1 MEVNENYYGLKEN
14 WFPVGGTSS
23 SAWQSQIPDDEKF
36 KLANFLNNTQ
46 SALQSDIRN
55 GAVLGNAIYKAYKTD
70 SAYYDPTFEA
80 TLMGKVFD
88 ESIEFAGMSGDYCPY
103 SRIMYFSNRREQDQ
117 GSTRDIVSE
126 GEELI
131 DVWNYFFTAYMT
143 SITNGYGNYVKRW
156 DGFYV
161 NAPSSPSGTYGY
173 EFTAMRWMPAD
184 PQDSPIQIGN
194 PSSSY
199 PYYYTNYATRNQLTF
214 ITQFPCRRTVL
225 VPTITCSDDALNPT
239 NVRTYDLYT
248 YLNEYKETRPIVWSI
263 QFTIYTKNGAS
274 DLPTVSDKRAKR
286 TTMIMASNTP
296 LKLQFTNGSPYV
308 QTMAAGGTL
317 VNESNPFM
325 VPQIL
330 PTGSNCT
337 PLGGPIN
344 VGLGANMNASD
355 LWEIT
360 AGNSYDNFSVWAVI
374 NCGVLEFNNW
384 TSRTMGSGTKVRC
397 YCNANDYTKSEF
409 REAVRH
415 AIACFGMF
423 FTDSM
428 AYAETAQLDDDTMH
442 LGVLV
447 NGVGYGEYT
456 SGDKNTEQPQFGWK
470 TMNESDYDPSKPPIP
485 PSPFIPDPNG
495 YTDGMDLAQL
505 DGFETATQR
514 YNLYK
519 AQAHQVFA
527 ALWSVW
533 DPFDESDPDLNAAQI
548 DLKTKKMFL
557 TNNPLDCVIGLK
569 YFPVPADMIGYGS
582 DTPVK
587 LGALTLHQAGSS
599 TVEIQCKMAQN
610 SYIHDCGSVYCAP
623 QYQAYSGISDSW
635 IDQYVGFELYL
646 PFCGSVKL
654 DTATYIGKWV
664 NVQYHIDYITGACTA
679 YIGIPSA
686 VNRSVSE
693 FMEIRSGNCAI
704 DVPIS
709 GIQQATLEANMFN
722 ATQQLK
728 GAALKG
734 VSSVVGNLISTA
746 GKAAAKDIAGAV
758 SAGFSAVGSI
768 AGSVNEIQ
776 SAKFE
781 LQHTQLPARMIGSA
795 SALSG
800 AEGYL
805 SPMLIVTEPRLVDV
819 PDNYGHTVGF
829 ACMQYGKLK
838 DISSGYTE
846 INSIDLDGIACTAE
860 EKSIIRSVLAGGIYL

>member
-1 MEVNENYYGLKEN
+1 MEVNTNIYGNEDMWITVNPTN
-14 WFPVGGTSS
+14 WGSNVPEE
-23 SAWQSQIPDDEKF
+23 EKI
-36 KLANFLNNTQ
+36 KIANFTNLTPEELGNNPDSRKA
-46 SALQSDIRN
+46 SAL
-55 GAVLGNAIYKAYKTD
+55 GCAAYKMSQD
-70 SAYYDPTFEA
+70 SSWTINGDDGAFNKSVSFVG
-80 TLMGKVFD
+80 M
-88 ESIEFAGMSGDYCPY
+88 AGNKCPY
-103 SRIMYFSNRREQDQ
+103 TSIKYFSNINNDQ
-117 GSTRDIVSE
+117 YTSNYPITQLESDTYDIV
-126 GEELI
+126 
-131 DVWNYFFTAYMT
+131 NFAFHN
-143 SITNGYGNYVKRW
+143 TNTTLRNDYGNNKRFMDIYKSSQGGGGNGNAVKDWYVRW
-156 DGFYV
+156 NPDPFLG
-161 NAPSSPSGTYGY
+161 NGPSSTYPNY
-173 EFTAMRWMPAD
+173 LNSAVSDYA
-184 PQDSPIQIGN
+184 
-194 PSSSY
+194 SSI
-199 PYYYTNYATRNQLTF
+199 RNQDINF
-214 ITQFPCRRTVL
+214 VTQMPCRRVVL
-225 VPTITCSDDALNPT
+225 VPFITCSDGNDSS
-239 NVRTYDLYT
+239 VGTYDLDT
-248 YLNEYKETRPIVWSI
+248 YLTTYKTTKSRIISVSFATYI
-263 QFTIYTKNGAS
+263 IYTDS
-274 DLPTVSDKRAKR
+274 DAPTSSNRRQLKYFAMSLLQSSNKFSNHYV
-286 TTMIMASNTP
+286 TIQGSNTREP
-296 LKLQFTNGSPYV
+296 AENLFYPYLLMSPY
-308 QTMAAGGTL
+308 
-317 VNESNPFM
+317 
-325 VPQIL
+325 I
-330 PTGSNCT
+330 
-337 PLGGPIN
+337 PLGGALNNGHSNNNKPS
-344 VGLGANMNASD
+344 GLATQTWSSSFDSSTWYSVMAVCD
-355 LWEIT
+355 LGDMGWT
-360 AGNSYDNFSVWAVI
+360 NWSGGNTGETGRNEY
-374 NCGVLEFNNW
+374 L
-384 TSRTMGSGTKVRC
+384 
-397 YCNANDYTKSEF
+397 YCNADNLTADEI
-409 REAVRH
+409 RESVR
-415 AIACFGMF
+415 AGLACFGMF
-423 FTDSM
+423 FTDS
-428 AYAETAQLDDDTMH
+428 TANAQTKQLDDAGMF
-442 LGVLV
+442 LGTLV
-447 NGVGYGEYT
+447 NGIGYGAYT
-456 SGDKNTEQPQFGWK
+456 EGTANREQPQFNWK
-470 TMNESDYDPSKPPIP
+470 AMNESDYDPSNPPTP

-495 YTDGMDLAQL
+495 YNDGMDLSQL

-533 DPFDESDPDLNAAQI
+533 DPFDESDPDLNTAQI

-569 YFPVPADMIGYGS
+569 YFPVPADMIGSGS

-734 VSSVVGNLISTA
+734 VSSVVGNLISTV
-746 GKAAAKDIAGAV
+746 GKAAAKDIGGAV
-758 SAGFSAVGSI
+758 SAGFSTVGSI

-805 SPMLIVTEPRLVDV
+805 SPMLIVTEPRLIEV

-829 ACMQYGKLK
+829 ACMKYGKLK

>member
-1 MEVNENYYGLKEN
+1 MEVNTNIYGNEDMWITVNPTIWGSNVPEEEKIKIANFTNLTPEELGNNPDPRKASALGCAAYKMSQDSSWTINWDDGAFNKSVSFVGMAGNKCPYTSIKYFSNINNDQYTSNYPITQLESDTYDIVNFAFHNADNYLYNDYGNGKRFMEIYKSSQGGGGNGKPVKDWYVRWNPDPFLGNGPSSTYPNYLDSSVSDYASSIRNQNINFITQMPCRRVVLVPFITCSNGNDSSVGTYDLDTYLTTYKTTKPRIISVSFNMYIAYKDSDAPTSSNKRQVKYFAMSLLQSSNKFSNHYVAIKDSNTRNPAENLFYPYLLMSPYIPLGGALNNGHTQTNKPSGLSTQT
-14 WFPVGGTSS
+14 WSSS
-23 SAWQSQIPDDEKF
+23 SAFDYSAWYNVMAVCDLGDMGWTNWSG
-36 KLANFLNNTQ
+36 NNT
-46 SALQSDIRN
+46 
-55 GAVLGNAIYKAYKTD
+55 
-70 SAYYDPTFEA
+70 
-80 TLMGKVFD
+80 
-88 ESIEFAGMSGDYCPY
+88 
-103 SRIMYFSNRREQDQ
+103 
-117 GSTRDIVSE
+117 
-126 GEELI
+126 GETGRGE
-131 DVWNYFFTAYMT
+131 
-143 SITNGYGNYVKRW
+143 
-156 DGFYV
+156 
-161 NAPSSPSGTYGY
+161 
-173 EFTAMRWMPAD
+173 
-184 PQDSPIQIGN
+184 
-194 PSSSY
+194 
-199 PYYYTNYATRNQLTF
+199 
-214 ITQFPCRRTVL
+214 
-225 VPTITCSDDALNPT
+225 
-239 NVRTYDLYT
+239 
-248 YLNEYKETRPIVWSI
+248 YL
-263 QFTIYTKNGAS
+263 
-274 DLPTVSDKRAKR
+274 
-286 TTMIMASNTP
+286 
-296 LKLQFTNGSPYV
+296 
-308 QTMAAGGTL
+308 
-317 VNESNPFM
+317 
-325 VPQIL
+325 
-330 PTGSNCT
+330 
-337 PLGGPIN
+337 
-344 VGLGANMNASD
+344 
-355 LWEIT
+355 
-360 AGNSYDNFSVWAVI
+360 
-374 NCGVLEFNNW
+374 
-384 TSRTMGSGTKVRC
+384 
-397 YCNANDYTKSEF
+397 YCNADNLTADEI
-409 REAVRH
+409 RESVR
-415 AIACFGMF
+415 AGLACFGMF
-423 FTDSM
+423 FTDSV
-428 AYAETAQLDDDTMH
+428 ANAETKQLDDAGMF
-442 LGVLV
+442 LGTLV
-447 NGVGYGEYT
+447 DGIGYGNYT
-456 SGDKNTEQPQFGWK
+456 EGTANREQPQFNWGA
-470 TMNESDYDPSKPPIP
+470 MNESDYDPSNPPTP
-485 PSPFIPDPNG
+485 PSPFIPDPNS
-495 YTDGMDLAQL
+495 YNDGMDLAQL

-533 DPFDESDPDLNAAQI
+533 DPFDESDPDLNTAQI

-569 YFPVPADMIGYGS
+569 YFPVPADMIGSGS

-599 TVEIQCKMAQN
+599 TMEIQCKMAQN

-635 IDQYVGFELYL
+635 IDQFVGFELYL

-758 SAGFSAVGSI
+758 SAGFSTVGSI

-805 SPMLIVTEPRLVDV
+805 SPMLIVTEPRLIEV

-829 ACMQYGKLK
+829 ACMRYGKLK

-846 INSIDLDGIACTAE
+846 INSVDLDGIACTAE

>member
-1 MEVNENYYGLKEN
+1 MNVNEQAYGSKDL
-14 WFPVGGTSS
+14 WYSIAYSS
-23 SAWQSQIPDDEKF
+23 SAQFPASVPKEERNM
-36 KLANFLNNTQ
+36 LANFTDSIPSETYVTWPLYLGRVIYEIEVNDNQTLKDLFYNAIFDRSICFVGQSGKSSYTSIRFFDNQGTNSNNPNVNELPTQTYDVVNLAFSYGGSSARDYGNGVRKWDVIGADIDRDPSGNPLKFDAIRWNPLGWSGIRGTNYYYMDYGFRNNTTFVTNMGVKRNVLLPYVK
-46 SALQSDIRN
+46 AGTTDTSDT
-55 GAVLGNAIYKAYKTD
+55 NAI
-70 SAYYDPTFEA
+70 
-80 TLMGKVFD
+80 
-88 ESIEFAGMSGDYCPY
+88 
-103 SRIMYFSNRREQDQ
+103 
-117 GSTRDIVSE
+117 
-126 GEELI
+126 
-131 DVWNYFFTAYMT
+131 
-143 SITNGYGNYVKRW
+143 
-156 DGFYV
+156 
-161 NAPSSPSGTYGY
+161 
-173 EFTAMRWMPAD
+173 
-184 PQDSPIQIGN
+184 
-194 PSSSY
+194 
-199 PYYYTNYATRNQLTF
+199 
-214 ITQFPCRRTVL
+214 
-225 VPTITCSDDALNPT
+225 
-239 NVRTYDLYT
+239 RTYDLAT
-248 YLNEYKETRPIVWSI
+248 YLSTYKDSKPYIYSIGFEVNVMYGESIEASSSNQRTFDSGYHLMLMDYISSLNDFYQISPNNNWQTAHYNNDLFVPRMLKSSHIPIGGYI
-263 QFTIYTKNGAS
+263 N
-274 DLPTVSDKRAKR
+274 
-286 TTMIMASNTP
+286 
-296 LKLQFTNGSPYV
+296 NGSYENETPS
-308 QTMAAGGTL
+308 TL
-317 VNESNPFM
+317 GYESTLN
-325 VPQIL
+325 
-330 PTGSNCT
+330 S
-337 PLGGPIN
+337 
-344 VGLGANMNASD
+344 VG
-355 LWEIT
+355 
-360 AGNSYDNFSVWAVI
+360 VHAVI
-374 NCGVLEFNNW
+374 DCNDIKWDTWVNI
-384 TSRTMGSGTKVRC
+384 GSSTAEGT
-397 YCNANDYTKSEF
+397 CNKILVADARNYTEEEF

-415 AIACFGMF
+415 SLACFGMF
-423 FTDSM
+423 FTDSKTV
-428 AYAETAQLDDDTMH
+428 AHQGKLDDPEMH
-442 LGVLV
+442 LGTIVD
-447 NGVGYGEYT
+447 GVGYGDYT
-456 SGDKNTEQPQFGWK
+456 SGPDNRDQPQWDWDS
-470 TMNESDYDPSKPPIP
+470 MSENDYDPDNPPT

-495 YTDGMDLAQL
+495 YNDGMSLSQL

-533 DPFDESDPDLNAAQI
+533 DPFDESDPDLNTAQI

-569 YFPVPADMIGYGS
+569 YFPVPADMIGTGS

-623 QYQAYSGISDSW
+623 QYQDYSGISDSW

-746 GKAAAKDIAGAV
+746 GKAAAKDIGGAV
-758 SAGFSAVGSI
+758 SAGFSTVGSI

-805 SPMLIVTEPRLVDV
+805 SPMLIVTEPRLIEV

-829 ACMQYGKLK
+829 ACMRYGKLK

-846 INSIDLDGIACTAE
+846 INSVDLDGIACTAE

>member
-1 MEVNENYYGLKEN
+1 MINEQVYGVKEN
-14 WFPVGGTSS
+14 WYVPREHSEFGTTQTAEVYYYNKIDADDKLKLKVANFNTLEGPVTTIRSQMNGQYSGYTYAIRNNWIPTEFTMDNSIVQFGIGSQSGLSNQEWWYVDRVYGASDPSQNDPPVLKNTDSYEITNMCLATTSS
-23 SAWQSQIPDDEKF
+23 YAPYEFYSYGQSSILAVYDNGWMYWQGIVGQTFNTPDSVFGDWYSTQYGFPTGYIYSKLVTQIPVKNL
-36 KLANFLNNTQ
+36 KLTPVIFAYN
-46 SALQSDIRN
+46 SALDN
-55 GAVLGNAIYKAYKTD
+55 YKK
-70 SAYYDPTFEA
+70 F
-80 TLMGKVFD
+80 
-88 ESIEFAGMSGDYCPY
+88 
-103 SRIMYFSNRREQDQ
+103 
-117 GSTRDIVSE
+117 
-126 GEELI
+126 
-131 DVWNYFFTAYMT
+131 T
-143 SITNGYGNYVKRW
+143 SIQNYLTEK
-156 DGFYV
+156 
-161 NAPSSPSGTYGY
+161 
-173 EFTAMRWMPAD
+173 
-184 PQDSPIQIGN
+184 
-194 PSSSY
+194 SSY
-199 PYYYTNYATRNQLTF
+199 PYIFCIKVQFKYRDGYFDDVRYEGTFNCYPWFFNSTSFLNGYGYRYNNADGVYGNNVYYPNRGDKTTGEGITVAGRPGYDHGPNGSMLGNEIYWVGHNDSSTTN
-214 ITQFPCRRTVL
+214 
-225 VPTITCSDDALNPT
+225 S
-239 NVRTYDLYT
+239 
-248 YLNEYKETRPIVWSI
+248 
-263 QFTIYTKNGAS
+263 FTIGQGGRVLQTPDFKFVLGTKNLFYCDVSAMSDNDITKGIRKQLAS
-274 DLPTVSDKRAKR
+274 FGLFFVDGISDIDLPLDDEKTFLGILEDGVAYGRYSNGEKNRDQAQWNWD
-286 TTMIMASNTP
+286 TM
-296 LKLQFTNGSPYV
+296 
-308 QTMAAGGTL
+308 
-317 VNESNPFM
+317 E
-325 VPQIL
+325 
-330 PTGSNCT
+330 
-337 PLGGPIN
+337 
-344 VGLGANMNASD
+344 
-355 LWEIT
+355 E
-360 AGNSYDNFSVWAVI
+360 NSYDPDN
-374 NCGVLEFNNW
+374 
-384 TSRTMGSGTKVRC
+384 
-397 YCNANDYTKSEF
+397 
-409 REAVRH
+409 
-415 AIACFGMF
+415 
-423 FTDSM
+423 
-428 AYAETAQLDDDTMH
+428 
-442 LGVLV
+442 
-447 NGVGYGEYT
+447 
-456 SGDKNTEQPQFGWK
+456 
-470 TMNESDYDPSKPPIP
+470 PPT

-495 YTDGMDLAQL
+495 YNDGMSLSQL

-557 TNNPLDCVIGLK
+557 TSNPLDCVIGLK
-569 YFPVPADMIGYGS
+569 YFPVPADMIGTGS

-599 TVEIQCKMAQN
+599 SVEIQCKMAQN

-679 YIGIPSA
+679 YIGVPSA

-728 GAALKG
+728 GAALRG

-746 GKAAAKDIAGAV
+746 GKAAAKDIGGAV
-758 SAGFSAVGSI
+758 SAGFSTVGSI

-800 AEGYL
+800 SEGYL
-805 SPMLIVTEPRLVDV
+805 SPMLIVTEPRLIEV

-829 ACMQYGKLK
+829 ACMRYGKLK

>member
-1 MEVNENYYGLKEN
+1 MINESVYGGRENWIVPGSRTELGYQYSGEVYYYNQIAADDTLKIKVANFDTSTRPVTSFCSQIDGQYPSETYTIRNNWTPTQTESIDKSIVMFGIGGQSGLADVEWWGIDWITGESEPSGADPVIINHDKYDIVNIGFGLNSAYIPPENYTAGNASNLTQGDMAVSNMQYINRQLWGDQRCY
-14 WFPVGGTSS
+14 FSIDTSS
-23 SAWQSQIPDDEKF
+23 YYGFHVASGYAFLNFVTQIPIKNLKIYPKITAYKSDTQYKQFNGIPEYLAEKNDYPLLGCIEAIF
-36 KLANFLNNTQ
+36 QYRSGLNNATDYNNAVGITPIFTDKTTVCKGYQ
-46 SALQSDIRN
+46 NGTDPDKVIRAEN
-55 GAVLGNAIYKAYKTD
+55 LWYCRNWRSHFVVAGRHG
-70 SAYYDPTFEA
+70 YD
-80 TLMGKVFD
+80 
-88 ESIEFAGMSGDYCPY
+88 
-103 SRIMYFSNRREQDQ
+103 R
-117 GSTRDIVSE
+117 
-126 GEELI
+126 
-131 DVWNYFFTAYMT
+131 
-143 SITNGYGNYVKRW
+143 
-156 DGFYV
+156 
-161 NAPSSPSGTYGY
+161 SGTYG
-173 EFTAMRWMPAD
+173 
-184 PQDSPIQIGN
+184 
-194 PSSSY
+194 
-199 PYYYTNYATRNQLTF
+199 
-214 ITQFPCRRTVL
+214 
-225 VPTITCSDDALNPT
+225 
-239 NVRTYDLYT
+239 
-248 YLNEYKETRPIVWSI
+248 
-263 QFTIYTKNGAS
+263 
-274 DLPTVSDKRAKR
+274 
-286 TTMIMASNTP
+286 
-296 LKLQFTNGSPYV
+296 
-308 QTMAAGGTL
+308 
-317 VNESNPFM
+317 
-325 VPQIL
+325 
-330 PTGSNCT
+330 
-337 PLGGPIN
+337 
-344 VGLGANMNASD
+344 NMNNIYWVSAD
-355 LWEIT
+355 
-360 AGNSYDNFSVWAVI
+360 
-374 NCGVLEFNNW
+374 
-384 TSRTMGSGTKVRC
+384 TSRTFNFAIFDAVYQTP
-397 YCNANDYTKSEF
+397 DF
-409 REAVRH
+409 RFTLHENK
-415 AIACFGMF
+415 CFVCDVSTM
-423 FTDSM
+423 S
-428 AYAETAQLDDDTMH
+428 DDDITEGIRKQ
-442 LGVLV
+442 LASFGLFFVDSV
-447 NGVGYGEYT
+447 NDINLALDNDKTFIGILRDGVGYGDY
-456 SGDKNTEQPQFGWK
+456 SNGAKNREQAQWNWA
-470 TMNESDYDPSKPPIP
+470 TMEENNYDPDNPPT

-495 YTDGMDLAQL
+495 YNDGMDLAQL

-533 DPFDESDPDLNAAQI
+533 DPFDESDPDLNTAQI

-569 YFPVPADMIGYGS
+569 YFPVPADMIGTGS

-623 QYQAYSGISDSW
+623 QYQDYSGISDSW
-635 IDQYVGFELYL
+635 IDQYVAFELYL

-728 GAALKG
+728 GAALRG

-746 GKAAAKDIAGAV
+746 GKAAAKDIGGAV
-758 SAGFSAVGSI
+758 SAGFSTVGSI

-805 SPMLIVTEPRLVDV
+805 SPMLIVTEPRLIEV

-829 ACMQYGKLK
+829 ACMRYGKLK

-846 INSIDLDGIACTAE
+846 INSVDLDGIACTAE

>member
-1 MEVNENYYGLKEN
+1 MINENVYGNRDNWIVPGSRTEQGATLTADVYYYDDVADNDNLKVKVAN
-14 WFPVGGTSS
+14 YNTLATPITRMRSQISGSS
-23 SAWQSQIPDDEKF
+23 SATGNFVINNNWDVTTSDGIDKTICQFGIGSQSG
-36 KLANFLNNTQ
+36 LANQEYWYTYYNDTNVTTL
-46 SALQSDIRN
+46 LI
-55 GAVLGNAIYKAYKTD
+55 TD
-70 SAYYDPTFEA
+70 SKDIINVAFGLKNNYRPHVYTNRIYLSPLVPYD
-80 TLMGKVFD
+80 
-88 ESIEFAGMSGDYCPY
+88 
-103 SRIMYFSNRREQDQ
+103 
-117 GSTRDIVSE
+117 
-126 GEELI
+126 
-131 DVWNYFFTAYMT
+131 
-143 SITNGYGNYVKRW
+143 NGYAYEQGVIQQTW
-156 DGFYV
+156 GSHGTFSVDT
-161 NAPSSPSGTYGY
+161 SSTYGY
-173 EFTAMRWMPAD
+173 LPFSGYAD
-184 PQDSPIQIGN
+184 AGLITQIPIKNLKISPVIIAYDNNFEPKTFESISAYLAERQTYNKLCCIKIKFRYAQSTINDFNGEILIAPFFVDDFIGLNGLWGGNNDPYEWSDSKMHWFYRNSDLDGFIVAGRP
-194 PSSSY
+194 
-199 PYYYTNYATRNQLTF
+199 PYYHDNNYNRIPWYDIYYSTSWSHESAIGGIVYQTPDFQFTLDNNNCFTCDVSAMTDNDITKGIRKQLASFGLFFVDSITDINEPLDSDKTFLGILIDGVAYGDYTIGADNRNQL
-214 ITQFPCRRTVL
+214 Q
-225 VPTITCSDDALNPT
+225 
-239 NVRTYDLYT
+239 
-248 YLNEYKETRPIVWSI
+248 W
-263 QFTIYTKNGAS
+263 G
-274 DLPTVSDKRAKR
+274 
-286 TTMIMASNTP
+286 
-296 LKLQFTNGSPYV
+296 
-308 QTMAAGGTL
+308 
-317 VNESNPFM
+317 
-325 VPQIL
+325 
-330 PTGSNCT
+330 
-337 PLGGPIN
+337 
-344 VGLGANMNASD
+344 
-355 LWEIT
+355 W
-360 AGNSYDNFSVWAVI
+360 
-374 NCGVLEFNNW
+374 
-384 TSRTMGSGTKVRC
+384 
-397 YCNANDYTKSEF
+397 
-409 REAVRH
+409 
-415 AIACFGMF
+415 
-423 FTDSM
+423 
-428 AYAETAQLDDDTMH
+428 DTM
-442 LGVLV
+442 
-447 NGVGYGEYT
+447 
-456 SGDKNTEQPQFGWK
+456 EQ
-470 TMNESDYDPSKPPIP
+470 NNYDPDNPPT

-495 YTDGMDLAQL
+495 YNDGMNLAQL

-533 DPFDESDPDLNAAQI
+533 DPFDESDPDLNTAQI

-569 YFPVPADMIGYGS
+569 YFPVPADMIGTGS

-599 TVEIQCKMAQN
+599 SVEIQCKMAQN

-623 QYQAYSGISDSW
+623 QYQDYSGISDSW

-746 GKAAAKDIAGAV
+746 GKAAAKDIGGAV
-758 SAGFSAVGSI
+758 SAGFSTVGSI

-805 SPMLIVTEPRLVDV
+805 SPMLIVTEPRLIEV
-819 PDNYGHTVGF
+819 PDNYGHSVGF
-829 ACMQYGKLK
+829 ACMRYGKLK

-846 INSIDLDGIACTAE
+846 INSVDLDGIACTAE

>member
-1 MEVNENYYGLKEN
+1 MEVNTNIYGSEDMWITINATQWGSNVTEEEKIKVANFTDLTPEELGNNPDTRKASALGCAAYKMSQDSSWTINGDDGAFNKSVSFVGMSGNKCPYTSIKYFSNINNDQYTSNYPITQLDSDTYNVVNFAFHNVNNTLRNDYGNNKR
-14 WFPVGGTSS
+14 FMDIYKSAQGGGGNGNAVKDPYVRWNPDPFLGNGPSS
-23 SAWQSQIPDDEKF
+23 TYP
-36 KLANFLNNTQ
+36 NFLN
-46 SALQSDIRN
+46 SAVSDYAGSIRN
-55 GAVLGNAIYKAYKTD
+55 
-70 SAYYDPTFEA
+70 
-80 TLMGKVFD
+80 
-88 ESIEFAGMSGDYCPY
+88 
-103 SRIMYFSNRREQDQ
+103 QD
-117 GSTRDIVSE
+117 I
-126 GEELI
+126 
-131 DVWNYFFTAYMT
+131 N
-143 SITNGYGNYVKRW
+143 
-156 DGFYV
+156 
-161 NAPSSPSGTYGY
+161 
-173 EFTAMRWMPAD
+173 
-184 PQDSPIQIGN
+184 
-194 PSSSY
+194 
-199 PYYYTNYATRNQLTF
+199 F
-214 ITQFPCRRTVL
+214 ITQMPCRRVVL
-225 VPTITCSDDALNPT
+225 VPFITCSDGNDSS
-239 NVRTYDLYT
+239 VGTYDLDT
-248 YLNEYKETRPIVWSI
+248 YLTTYKTTKPRIISVSFSAYVAYKDSDAPTSSNQRQVKYFAMSLLQSSNKFSEHYVTVQGSSTRNPAENL
-263 QFTIYTKNGAS
+263 FYPY
-274 DLPTVSDKRAKR
+274 LL
-286 TTMIMASNTP
+286 M
-296 LKLQFTNGSPYV
+296 SPY
-308 QTMAAGGTL
+308 
-317 VNESNPFM
+317 
-325 VPQIL
+325 I
-330 PTGSNCT
+330 
-337 PLGGPIN
+337 PLGGALNNGHSTNNKPS
-344 VGLGANMNASD
+344 GLVTQTWASSSFDNSTWYSVMAVCD
-355 LWEIT
+355 LGDMGWT
-360 AGNSYDNFSVWAVI
+360 NWSGNNTGETGRNEY
-374 NCGVLEFNNW
+374 L
-384 TSRTMGSGTKVRC
+384 
-397 YCNANDYTKSEF
+397 YCNADNLTADEI
-409 REAVRH
+409 RESVR
-415 AIACFGMF
+415 AGLACFGMF
-423 FTDSM
+423 FTDSQ
-428 AYAETAQLDDDTMH
+428 ANAQTKQLDDAGMF
-442 LGVLV
+442 LGTLV
-447 NGVGYGEYT
+447 DGIGYGDYT
-456 SGDKNTEQPQFGWK
+456 EGTANREQPQFNWK
-470 TMNESDYDPSKPPIP
+470 AMNESDYDPLNPPTP

-495 YTDGMDLAQL
+495 YNDGMDLSQL

-533 DPFDESDPDLNAAQI
+533 DPFDESDPDLNTAQI

-569 YFPVPADMIGYGS
+569 YFPVPADMIGSGS

-746 GKAAAKDIAGAV
+746 GKAAAKDIGGAV
-758 SAGFSAVGSI
+758 SAGFSTVGSI

-805 SPMLIVTEPRLVDV
+805 SPMLIVTEPRLIEV

-829 ACMQYGKLK
+829 ACMKYGKLK

>member
-1 MEVNENYYGLKEN
+1 MINEQVYGSRDNWIVPGNRTELGHQYSGEVYYYNDIASDDTLKIKVANFDTLSRPVTSFCSQIDGQYPNESYAIRNNWTPSQTESIDKSIVMFGIGGQSGLADVEWWGIEWVTGQPEPSGADPVILNHDKYDIINIGFGLNSAYIPPENYTAGSASNLTPGDMAVSNVQYINNQL
-14 WFPVGGTSS
+14 WCDQRCYFSTDSS
-23 SAWQSQIPDDEKF
+23 SYYGYHVASAYAFLNFVTQIPIKNL
-36 KLANFLNNTQ
+36 K
-46 SALQSDIRN
+46 
-55 GAVLGNAIYKAYKTD
+55 IYPIISAYKTNGEHKQFNGISKYLAEKND
-70 SAYYDPTFEA
+70 YP
-80 TLMGKVFD
+80 LLGC
-88 ESIEFAGMSGDYCPY
+88 IEVIFNYRSGLNNSTDYGT
-103 SRIMYFSNRREQDQ
+103 S
-117 GSTRDIVSE
+117 V
-126 GEELI
+126 
-131 DVWNYFFTAYMT
+131 
-143 SITNGYGNYVKRW
+143 SITPIFTDKTTVCKGYQNGTDPNKVIRDENLWYCRNWRRHFVVAGR
-156 DGFYV
+156 
-161 NAPSSPSGTYGY
+161 YGY
-173 EFTAMRWMPAD
+173 
-184 PQDSPIQIGN
+184 DSTMSNKIYWVN
-194 PSSSY
+194 TYDSR
-199 PYYYTNYATRNQLTF
+199 PYNYAIFDAVYQTPDFKFTLDANKNF
-214 ITQFPCRRTVL
+214 
-225 VPTITCSDDALNPT
+225 TCDVSAMSDDDITKGIRKQLASFGLFFVDSVNDINLALDN
-239 NVRTYDLYT
+239 
-248 YLNEYKETRPIVWSI
+248 
-263 QFTIYTKNGAS
+263 
-274 DLPTVSDKRAKR
+274 DK
-286 TTMIMASNTP
+286 TFLGI
-296 LKLQFTNGSPYV
+296 LK
-308 QTMAAGGTL
+308 
-317 VNESNPFM
+317 
-325 VPQIL
+325 
-330 PTGSNCT
+330 
-337 PLGGPIN
+337 
-344 VGLGANMNASD
+344 D
-355 LWEIT
+355 
-360 AGNSYDNFSVWAVI
+360 
-374 NCGVLEFNNW
+374 
-384 TSRTMGSGTKVRC
+384 
-397 YCNANDYTKSEF
+397 
-409 REAVRH
+409 
-415 AIACFGMF
+415 
-423 FTDSM
+423 
-428 AYAETAQLDDDTMH
+428 
-442 LGVLV
+442 
-447 NGVGYGEYT
+447 GVGYGDY
-456 SGDKNTEQPQFGWK
+456 SHGSKNREQAQWNWDS
-470 TMNESDYDPSKPPIP
+470 MEENDYDPDNPPT
-485 PSPFIPDPNG
+485 PSPFIPDPNS
-495 YTDGMDLAQL
+495 YNDGMDLSQL

-533 DPFDESDPDLNAAQI
+533 DPFDESDPDLNTAQI

-569 YFPVPADMIGYGS
+569 YFPVPADMIGTGS

-599 TVEIQCKMAQN
+599 SVEIQCKMAQN

-623 QYQAYSGISDSW
+623 QYQDYSGISDSW

-728 GAALKG
+728 GAALRG

-746 GKAAAKDIAGAV
+746 GKAAAKDIGGAV
-758 SAGFSAVGSI
+758 SAGFSTVGAI

-805 SPMLIVTEPRLVDV
+805 SPMLIVTEPRLIEV

-829 ACMQYGKLK
+829 ACMRYGKLK

-846 INSIDLDGIACTAE
+846 INSVDLDGIACTAE

>member
-1 MEVNENYYGLKEN
+1 MINESVYGSRDNWIVPGNRTELGHTYSGEVYYYNDIASDDTLKIKVANFDTSNRPVTSFRSQIDGQYPNESYAIRNNWTPTQTESIDKSIVMFGIGPQSGLADVEWWGIDWVTGESEPSGADPVILNHDKYDIVNIGFGLNSAYIPPQNYTGGNASNLTTGDMAVSNVQWTNRQLWGDQRCFFSTDSSSYYGYHVASGYAFLN
-14 WFPVGGTSS
+14 FVT
-23 SAWQSQIPDDEKF
+23 QIPIKNL
-36 KLANFLNNTQ
+36 K
-46 SALQSDIRN
+46 
-55 GAVLGNAIYKAYKTD
+55 IYPKITAYKSDTQYKQFNGIQEYLAEKNDYPLIGCIEAIFKYRSGLSNATD
-70 SAYYDPTFEA
+70 YNNSVAITPIFTDKTTVCKGYQNGIDPNKVIRTENLWYCRNWRGYFVVAGRHGYD
-80 TLMGKVFD
+80 
-88 ESIEFAGMSGDYCPY
+88 
-103 SRIMYFSNRREQDQ
+103 R
-117 GSTRDIVSE
+117 
-126 GEELI
+126 
-131 DVWNYFFTAYMT
+131 
-143 SITNGYGNYVKRW
+143 
-156 DGFYV
+156 
-161 NAPSSPSGTYGY
+161 SGTYGNMNDIY
-173 EFTAMRWMPAD
+173 WVSADQSRTYNTAIFDAVYQTPDFKFTLNDNKCFTCDVSTMSDDDITEGIRKQLASFGLFFV
-184 PQDSPIQIGN
+184 DSINDINLALDNDKTFLGILTDGVA
-194 PSSSY
+194 Y
-199 PYYYTNYATRNQLTF
+199 GDYTNGADNRNQ
-214 ITQFPCRRTVL
+214 
-225 VPTITCSDDALNPT
+225 
-239 NVRTYDLYT
+239 
-248 YLNEYKETRPIVWSI
+248 
-263 QFTIYTKNGAS
+263 
-274 DLPTVSDKRAKR
+274 
-286 TTMIMASNTP
+286 
-296 LKLQFTNGSPYV
+296 
-308 QTMAAGGTL
+308 
-317 VNESNPFM
+317 
-325 VPQIL
+325 PQ
-330 PTGSNCT
+330 
-337 PLGGPIN
+337 
-344 VGLGANMNASD
+344 
-355 LWEIT
+355 W
-360 AGNSYDNFSVWAVI
+360 
-374 NCGVLEFNNW
+374 NW
-384 TSRTMGSGTKVRC
+384 
-397 YCNANDYTKSEF
+397 
-409 REAVRH
+409 
-415 AIACFGMF
+415 
-423 FTDSM
+423 
-428 AYAETAQLDDDTMH
+428 DTMEE
-442 LGVLV
+442 
-447 NGVGYGEYT
+447 N
-456 SGDKNTEQPQFGWK
+456 
-470 TMNESDYDPSKPPIP
+470 DYDPDTPPT

-495 YTDGMDLAQL
+495 YNDGMDLAQL

-533 DPFDESDPDLNAAQI
+533 DPFDESDPDLNTAQI

-569 YFPVPADMIGYGS
+569 YFPVPADMIGTGS

-599 TVEIQCKMAQN
+599 SVEIQCKMAQN

-746 GKAAAKDIAGAV
+746 GKAAAKDIGGAV
-758 SAGFSAVGSI
+758 SAGFSTVGAI

-805 SPMLIVTEPRLVDV
+805 SPMLIVTEPRLIEV

-829 ACMQYGKLK
+829 ACMRYGKLK

>member
-1 MEVNENYYGLKEN
+1 MEVNTNIYGNEDMWITVNPGN
-14 WFPVGGTSS
+14 WGSNVSEE
-23 SAWQSQIPDDEKF
+23 EKI
-36 KLANFLNNTQ
+36 KIANFTDLTPQELGNNPDTRKA
-46 SALQSDIRN
+46 SAL
-55 GAVLGNAIYKAYKTD
+55 GCAAYKMSQD
-70 SAYYDPTFEA
+70 SSWTINGDDGAFN
-80 TLMGKVFD
+80 KSVSFV
-88 ESIEFAGMSGDYCPY
+88 GMSGNKCPY
-103 SRIMYFSNRREQDQ
+103 TSIKYFSNINNDQ
-117 GSTRDIVSE
+117 YTSNYPITQLESDTYDVVNFAFHNVDIV
-126 GEELI
+126 LRN
-131 DVWNYFFTAYMT
+131 D
-143 SITNGYGNYVKRW
+143 YGNNKRFMDIYKSAQGGNGNGNAVKDWYVRW
-156 DGFYV
+156 NPDPFLG
-161 NAPSSPSGTYGY
+161 NGPSSAYPNYLNSAVSDY
-173 EFTAMRWMPAD
+173 A
-184 PQDSPIQIGN
+184 
-194 PSSSY
+194 SSI
-199 PYYYTNYATRNQLTF
+199 RNQDINF
-214 ITQFPCRRTVL
+214 VTQMPCRRVVL
-225 VPTITCSDDALNPT
+225 VPFITCTDGNDSS
-239 NVRTYDLYT
+239 VGTYDLDT
-248 YLNEYKETRPIVWSI
+248 YLTTYKTTKPRIISVSFATYIAYDDSDAPTSSNPRQLKYFAMSLLQSSNKFSNHYVTI
-263 QFTIYTKNGAS
+263 QG
-274 DLPTVSDKRAKR
+274 
-286 TTMIMASNTP
+286 SNTRGP
-296 LKLQFTNGSPYV
+296 AENLFYPYLLMSPY
-308 QTMAAGGTL
+308 
-317 VNESNPFM
+317 
-325 VPQIL
+325 I
-330 PTGSNCT
+330 
-337 PLGGPIN
+337 PLGGALNNGHSLNNKPS
-344 VGLGANMNASD
+344 GLSTQTWSSSFD
-355 LWEIT
+355 
-360 AGNSYDNFSVWAVI
+360 SSVWYSVMAV
-374 NCGVLEFNNW
+374 CDLGDMGWTNW
-384 TSRTMGSGTKVRC
+384 SGDNTGETGRGEYL
-397 YCNANDYTKSEF
+397 YCNANNLTADEI
-409 REAVRH
+409 RESVREGL
-415 AIACFGMF
+415 ACFGMF
-423 FTDSM
+423 FTDSVVD
-428 AYAETAQLDDDTMH
+428 AQTKQLDDKGMF
-442 LGVLV
+442 LGTLV
-447 NGVGYGEYT
+447 EGIGYGDYT
-456 SGDKNTEQPQFGWK
+456 EGTANREQPQFDWK
-470 TMNESDYDPSKPPIP
+470 AMNENDYDPEHPIP

-495 YTDGMDLAQL
+495 YNDGMDLAQL

-533 DPFDESDPDLNAAQI
+533 DPFDESDPDLNTAQI

-569 YFPVPADMIGYGS
+569 YFPVPADMIGTGS
-582 DTPVK
+582 VTPVK

-599 TVEIQCKMAQN
+599 SVEIQCKMAQN

-746 GKAAAKDIAGAV
+746 GKVAAKDIGGAV
-758 SAGFSAVGSI
+758 SAGFSTVGSI

-805 SPMLIVTEPRLVDV
+805 SPMLIVTEPRLIEV

-829 ACMQYGKLK
+829 ACMKYGKLK

>member
-1 MEVNENYYGLKEN
+1 MINESVYGSRDNWIVPGSRTELGHTYSGEVYYYNDIATDDTLKIKVAN
-14 WFPVGGTSS
+14 FDTLSRPVTSFC
-23 SAWQSQIPDDEKF
+23 SQIDGQYPNDSY
-36 KLANFLNNTQ
+36 A
-46 SALQSDIRN
+46 IRN
-55 GAVLGNAIYKAYKTD
+55 NWTP
-70 SAYYDPTFEA
+70 SQT
-80 TLMGKVFD
+80 
-88 ESIEFAGMSGDYCPY
+88 ESIDRSIVQFGIGSQSGLADIEWWGIEWVTGQSEPSGADPIIINHDKYDIVNIGFGLAGDYVPP
-103 SRIMYFSNRREQDQ
+103 Q
-117 GSTRDIVSE
+117 
-126 GEELI
+126 
-131 DVWNYFFTAYMT
+131 NYTA
-143 SITNGYGNYVKRW
+143 G
-156 DGFYV
+156 
-161 NAPSSPSGTYGY
+161 NAPSTTLYDMGVSNVQWTNRQIWG
-173 EFTAMRWMPAD
+173 
-184 PQDSPIQIGN
+184 DSRSYFSLD
-194 PSSSY
+194 SSSY
-199 PYYYTNYATRNQLTF
+199 YGYHVASGYAWLNF
-214 ITQFPCRRTVL
+214 ITQIPIKNLKIYPRITAYKSDTQWKQYNSIQDYLAEKNDYPLLGCVEAIFQYRSGLSNTTDYNTKVSITPIFTDKTTVL
-225 VPTITCSDDALNPT
+225 KGYQNGDGAYAIIRGDNLWYYRSWRGHFVVAGRYGYDRSGSYGMMNDIYWIGINSS
-239 NVRTYDLYT
+239 RTYNVAIFDAVYQT
-248 YLNEYKETRPIVWSI
+248 PDFKFVLNENKC
-263 QFTIYTKNGAS
+263 FTCDTSSMTDDQITEGIRKQLAS
-274 DLPTVSDKRAKR
+274 FGLFFVDSVNDINLALDNDK
-286 TTMIMASNTP
+286 TFLGI
-296 LKLQFTNGSPYV
+296 LK
-308 QTMAAGGTL
+308 
-317 VNESNPFM
+317 
-325 VPQIL
+325 
-330 PTGSNCT
+330 
-337 PLGGPIN
+337 
-344 VGLGANMNASD
+344 D
-355 LWEIT
+355 
-360 AGNSYDNFSVWAVI
+360 
-374 NCGVLEFNNW
+374 
-384 TSRTMGSGTKVRC
+384 
-397 YCNANDYTKSEF
+397 
-409 REAVRH
+409 
-415 AIACFGMF
+415 
-423 FTDSM
+423 
-428 AYAETAQLDDDTMH
+428 
-442 LGVLV
+442 
-447 NGVGYGEYT
+447 GVGYGDY
-456 SGDKNTEQPQFGWK
+456 SHGSKNRDQAQWNWDSMEE
-470 TMNESDYDPSKPPIP
+470 NDYDPDNPPT
-485 PSPFIPDPNG
+485 PSPFIPDPNS
-495 YTDGMDLAQL
+495 YNDGMDLSQL

-533 DPFDESDPDLNAAQI
+533 DPFDESDPDLNTAQI

-569 YFPVPADMIGYGS
+569 YFPVPADMIGTGS

-599 TVEIQCKMAQN
+599 SVEIQCKMAQN

-746 GKAAAKDIAGAV
+746 GKAAAKDIGGAV
-758 SAGFSAVGSI
+758 SAGFSTVGSI

-805 SPMLIVTEPRLVDV
+805 SPMLIVTEPRLIEV

-829 ACMQYGKLK
+829 ACMRYGKLK

-846 INSIDLDGIACTAE
+846 INSVDLDGIACTAE

>member
-1 MEVNENYYGLKEN
+1 MINESVYGSRDNWIVPTTRTEQGTYISGISYDSTIDEINRIKIANYNTVDNPRTLMRTQMSGDSHAGGYIVNNEWLPTQTTTMDNTIVQFGIGPQSGLSNIEWWGEVWRKGS
-14 WFPVGGTSS
+14 G
-23 SAWQSQIPDDEKF
+23 
-36 KLANFLNNTQ
+36 NNTQ
-46 SALQSDIRN
+46 PNMGSHDNVKLINSDQYDVTNIAFAFGNTFRPSLYATSGSMAGN
-55 GAVLGNAIYKAYKTD
+55 GAMNPANWQYLNMQLWGDSRCFYNSGIDVVPQ
-70 SAYYDPTFEA
+70 SAYAQVSLVTQIPIKNIKIYPVIRAYNSQGQSKEYNSIQDYIADKANYPFIYCIFAKFT
-80 TLMGKVFD
+80 TKVNSSTWTEIDISPWFFNLTNI
-88 ESIEFAGMSGDYCPY
+88 SKGFGNGDVV
-103 SRIMYFSNRREQDQ
+103 RNENIMYLR
-117 GSTRDIVSE
+117 TRDLS
-126 GEELI
+126 GG
-131 DVWNYFFTAYMT
+131 FFVIGGCPNFNSQSYYQ
-143 SITNGYGNYVKRW
+143 TNG
-156 DGFYV
+156 FYWHYNTASV
-161 NAPSSPSGTYGY
+161 NFDVAELMPIYQPEDLKFEYD
-173 EFTAMRWMPAD
+173 TAKNA
-184 PQDSPIQIGN
+184 
-194 PSSSY
+194 
-199 PYYYTNYATRNQLTF
+199 F
-214 ITQFPCRRTVL
+214 ICNVANM
-225 VPTITCSDDALNPT
+225 SDDDIIGGIRKQLASFGLFFVDSINDINLALDN
-239 NVRTYDLYT
+239 
-248 YLNEYKETRPIVWSI
+248 
-263 QFTIYTKNGAS
+263 
-274 DLPTVSDKRAKR
+274 DK
-286 TTMIMASNTP
+286 TFLGI
-296 LKLQFTNGSPYV
+296 LK
-308 QTMAAGGTL
+308 
-317 VNESNPFM
+317 
-325 VPQIL
+325 
-330 PTGSNCT
+330 
-337 PLGGPIN
+337 
-344 VGLGANMNASD
+344 D
-355 LWEIT
+355 
-360 AGNSYDNFSVWAVI
+360 
-374 NCGVLEFNNW
+374 
-384 TSRTMGSGTKVRC
+384 
-397 YCNANDYTKSEF
+397 
-409 REAVRH
+409 
-415 AIACFGMF
+415 
-423 FTDSM
+423 
-428 AYAETAQLDDDTMH
+428 
-442 LGVLV
+442 
-447 NGVGYGEYT
+447 GVGYGDY
-456 SGDKNTEQPQFGWK
+456 SHGSKNRDQDQWNWDSMEE
-470 TMNESDYDPSKPPIP
+470 NSYDPDNPPT

-495 YTDGMDLAQL
+495 YNDGMSLSQL

-533 DPFDESDPDLNAAQI
+533 DPFDESDPDLNTAQI

-569 YFPVPADMIGYGS
+569 YFPVPADMIGSGS

-599 TVEIQCKMAQN
+599 SVEIQCKMAQN

-746 GKAAAKDIAGAV
+746 GKAAAKDIGGAV
-758 SAGFSAVGSI
+758 SAGFSTVGAI
-768 AGSVNEIQ
+768 AGSGNEIQ

-805 SPMLIVTEPRLVDV
+805 SPMLIVTEPRLIEV

-829 ACMQYGKLK
+829 ACMRYGKLK

>member
-1 MEVNENYYGLKEN
+1 MINEQVYGAKEN
-14 WFPVGGTSS
+14 WYVPSAYSEFGYSQSAEVYYYDQIAADDKLKIKVANYNTLDTPVTTMRSQIDGQYTSHNYNIKNAWKPTEFTMDNSIVQFGIGSQSGLSYQEWWFVDREHGADNPSQTAPPVLKNTDTYDITNICFATTSNYTPHEFYTFGQGAITVPYDNGFLYWQPIIGQIFNSNNAEFFANYSSTWGYGTSYIYSKLVTQIPIKNLKLTPVIYAYNSALDNYKKFTSIQSYFAEKNLYPYIFCIKAQFMYRSGYNSDTNSYGYVFNCYPWFFNPSAFLNNYGYFFNSQTQIYGNNIYYPNRGDKETGEGITVAGRPGYAHGPNGGMMGNEIYWSGHYDS
-23 SAWQSQIPDDEKF
+23 SAWEFTIGQGGRVLQTPDFKFVLGTKNLFYCDVSAMSDTDITKGIRKQLASFGLFFVDGISDINLPLDDEKT
-36 KLANFLNNTQ
+36 FLGILEDGVAYGRY
-46 SALQSDIRN
+46 SN
-55 GAVLGNAIYKAYKTD
+55 GEKN
-70 SAYYDPTFEA
+70 
-80 TLMGKVFD
+80 
-88 ESIEFAGMSGDYCPY
+88 
-103 SRIMYFSNRREQDQ
+103 REQDQ
-117 GSTRDIVSE
+117 
-126 GEELI
+126 
-131 DVWNYFFTAYMT
+131 WN
-143 SITNGYGNYVKRW
+143 W
-156 DGFYV
+156 
-161 NAPSSPSGTYGY
+161 
-173 EFTAMRWMPAD
+173 
-184 PQDSPIQIGN
+184 
-194 PSSSY
+194 
-199 PYYYTNYATRNQLTF
+199 
-214 ITQFPCRRTVL
+214 
-225 VPTITCSDDALNPT
+225 
-239 NVRTYDLYT
+239 
-248 YLNEYKETRPIVWSI
+248 
-263 QFTIYTKNGAS
+263 
-274 DLPTVSDKRAKR
+274 
-286 TTMIMASNTP
+286 
-296 LKLQFTNGSPYV
+296 
-308 QTMAAGGTL
+308 
-317 VNESNPFM
+317 
-325 VPQIL
+325 
-330 PTGSNCT
+330 
-337 PLGGPIN
+337 
-344 VGLGANMNASD
+344 
-355 LWEIT
+355 
-360 AGNSYDNFSVWAVI
+360 
-374 NCGVLEFNNW
+374 
-384 TSRTMGSGTKVRC
+384 
-397 YCNANDYTKSEF
+397 
-409 REAVRH
+409 
-415 AIACFGMF
+415 
-423 FTDSM
+423 
-428 AYAETAQLDDDTMH
+428 DTMQE
-442 LGVLV
+442 
-447 NGVGYGEYT
+447 N
-456 SGDKNTEQPQFGWK
+456 N
-470 TMNESDYDPSKPPIP
+470 YDPDNPPT

-495 YTDGMDLAQL
+495 YTDGMSLSQL

-533 DPFDESDPDLNAAQI
+533 DPFDESDPDLNTAQI

-569 YFPVPADMIGYGS
+569 YFPVPADMIGTGS

-728 GAALKG
+728 GAALRG

-746 GKAAAKDIAGAV
+746 GKAAAKDIGGAV
-758 SAGFSAVGSI
+758 SAGFSTVGSI

-805 SPMLIVTEPRLVDV
+805 SPMLIVTEPRLIEV

-829 ACMQYGKLK
+829 ACMRYGKLK

>member
-1 MEVNENYYGLKEN
+1 MNVNEQAYGSKDL
-14 WFPVGGTSS
+14 WYSISYSS
-23 SAWQSQIPDDEKF
+23 SSQYPASVPKEERNM
-36 KLANFLNNTQ
+36 LANFTDAIPSETWVTWPLYLGRVIYEVEVNGNQTLRDLFYNTIFDRSICFVGQGGKSSYTSIRFFDNQGTNSNNPNVSELPTQ
-46 SALQSDIRN
+46 TYDVVNLAFSYGGNAMRDYGNYIRRWNVIGADIDRDPCPSALKFDAIRWNPLGWAGIRGTNVYYMNYGYRNETTFVTNMGVKRNVLVPYVKAGTTDTSDT
-55 GAVLGNAIYKAYKTD
+55 NAIQTYDLATYLSTYKD
-70 SAYYDPTFEA
+70 SKPYIYSIGFE
-80 TLMGKVFD
+80 TMVMYG
-88 ESIEFAGMSGDYCPY
+88 ESIEA
-103 SRIMYFSNRREQDQ
+103 
-117 GSTRDIVSE
+117 
-126 GEELI
+126 
-131 DVWNYFFTAYMT
+131 
-143 SITNGYGNYVKRW
+143 
-156 DGFYV
+156 
-161 NAPSSPSGTYGY
+161 
-173 EFTAMRWMPAD
+173 
-184 PQDSPIQIGN
+184 
-194 PSSSY
+194 SSS
-199 PYYYTNYATRNQLTF
+199 
-214 ITQFPCRRTVL
+214 
-225 VPTITCSDDALNPT
+225 NP
-239 NVRTYDLYT
+239 R
-248 YLNEYKETRPIVWSI
+248 
-263 QFTIYTKNGAS
+263 
-274 DLPTVSDKRAKR
+274 VSDNSYHLMLMENINSLNDFYYIGPNVEWQTAHYNNDLFVPR
-286 TTMIMASNTP
+286 M
-296 LKLQFTNGSPYV
+296 LKSPH
-308 QTMAAGGTL
+308 M
-317 VNESNPFM
+317 
-325 VPQIL
+325 
-330 PTGSNCT
+330 
-337 PLGGPIN
+337 PLGGYIN
-344 VGLGANMNASD
+344 NGSYNTEAPSTLGYESTLNSVG
-355 LWEIT
+355 
-360 AGNSYDNFSVWAVI
+360 VHAVI
-374 NCGVLEFNNW
+374 DCNDIKWDTWINI
-384 TSRTMGSGTKVRC
+384 GSSTEEGT
-397 YCNANDYTKSEF
+397 CNKILVADARNYTEEEF

-415 AIACFGMF
+415 SLACFGMF
-423 FTDSM
+423 FADS
-428 AYAETAQLDDDTMH
+428 ETVAHQGKLDDPEMH
-442 LGVLV
+442 LGTIVD
-447 NGVGYGEYT
+447 GVGYGDYT
-456 SGDKNTEQPQFGWK
+456 SGRDNRDQPQWNWDS
-470 TMNESDYDPSKPPIP
+470 MSENDYDPET

-495 YTDGMDLAQL
+495 YNDGMSLSQL

-533 DPFDESDPDLNAAQI
+533 DPFDESDPDLNTAQI

-569 YFPVPADMIGYGS
+569 YFPVPADMIGTGS

-599 TVEIQCKMAQN
+599 SVEIQCKMAQN

-623 QYQAYSGISDSW
+623 QYQDYSGISDSW

-679 YIGIPSA
+679 YIGIPSV

-728 GAALKG
+728 GAALRG

-746 GKAAAKDIAGAV
+746 GKAAAKDIGGAV
-758 SAGFSAVGSI
+758 SAGFSTVGSI

-781 LQHTQLPARMIGSA
+781 LQHTQLPTRMIGSA

-805 SPMLIVTEPRLVDV
+805 SPMLIVTEPRLIEV

-829 ACMQYGKLK
+829 ACMRYGKLK

>member
-1 MEVNENYYGLKEN
+1 MNVNEQAYGSKDL
-14 WFPVGGTSS
+14 WYSIPYGSTQFP
-23 SAWQSQIPDDEKF
+23 QSTTIEERNT
-36 KLANFLNNTQ
+36 LANFTDTIPSSIDWRLRLGRVIYEVEVNGNQTLKNLFYNTIFDRSICFVGQSGKSSYKSIRFFDNQGTDSNNPNANELPTQ
-46 SALQSDIRN
+46 TYDVVNLAFSNGLGSMRDYGNLTRSWKVIGADIDRDPASSDFKFDAIRWDPLGWVGIRGTN
-55 GAVLGNAIYKAYKTD
+55 DYYTSYGNRNSTTFVTNLGVKRNVLVPYIKAGPTDTSDTNAIQTYDLTTYLSSYKD
-70 SAYYDPTFEA
+70 SKPYIYSIGFE
-80 TLMGKVFD
+80 TTVMYG
-88 ESIEFAGMSGDYCPY
+88 ENIEAS
-103 SRIMYFSNRREQDQ
+103 SSNRR
-117 GSTRDIVSE
+117 T
-126 GEELI
+126 
-131 DVWNYFFTAYMT
+131 
-143 SITNGYGNYVKRW
+143 
-156 DGFYV
+156 
-161 NAPSSPSGTYGY
+161 
-173 EFTAMRWMPAD
+173 
-184 PQDSPIQIGN
+184 QDSSYNLMLMEHINSLNDFYYIGPN
-194 PSSSY
+194 NEWQTAHY
-199 PYYYTNYATRNQLTF
+199 NN
-214 ITQFPCRRTVL
+214 
-225 VPTITCSDDALNPT
+225 
-239 NVRTYDLYT
+239 DL
-248 YLNEYKETRPIVWSI
+248 
-263 QFTIYTKNGAS
+263 F
-274 DLPTVSDKRAKR
+274 
-286 TTMIMASNTP
+286 
-296 LKLQFTNGSPYV
+296 
-308 QTMAAGGTL
+308 
-317 VNESNPFM
+317 
-325 VPQIL
+325 VPQTL
-330 PTGSNCT
+330 KSPHM
-337 PLGGPIN
+337 PLGGYIN
-344 VGLGANMNASD
+344 NGSYNAEAPSTLGYESP
-355 LWEIT
+355 L
-360 AGNSYDNFSVWAVI
+360 NSVSVHAVI
-374 NCGVLEFNNW
+374 DCNDIKWDTWINIGGS
-384 TSRTMGSGTKVRC
+384 TSEGT
-397 YCNANDYTKSEF
+397 CNKILVADARNYTEEEF

-415 AIACFGMF
+415 SLACFGMF
-423 FTDSM
+423 FVDSV
-428 AYAETAQLDDDTMH
+428 TVAQQGKLDGPDMH
-442 LGVLV
+442 LGTIVD
-447 NGVGYGEYT
+447 GVGYGDYT
-456 SGDKNTEQPQFGWK
+456 SGPDNRDQKQWNWDSMSE
-470 TMNESDYDPSKPPIP
+470 NDYDPDNPPT

-495 YTDGMDLAQL
+495 YNDGMSLSQL

-533 DPFDESDPDLNAAQI
+533 DPFDESDPDLNTAQI

-569 YFPVPADMIGYGS
+569 YFPVPADMIGSGS

-599 TVEIQCKMAQN
+599 SVEIQCKMAQN

-623 QYQAYSGISDSW
+623 QYQDYSGISDSW

-728 GAALKG
+728 GAALRG

-746 GKAAAKDIAGAV
+746 GKAAAKDIGGAV
-758 SAGFSAVGSI
+758 SAGFSTVGSI

-776 SAKFE
+776 TAKFE

-805 SPMLIVTEPRLVDV
+805 SPMLIVTEPRLIEV

-829 ACMQYGKLK
+829 ACMRYGKLK

-846 INSIDLDGIACTAE
+846 INSVDLDGIACTAE

>member
-1 MEVNENYYGLKEN
+1 MNVNEQAYGSKEL
-14 WFPVGGTSS
+14 WYSIPYGSTQFP
-23 SAWQSQIPDDEKF
+23 QSTTIEERNT
-36 KLANFLNNTQ
+36 LANFTDTIPSSINWNL
-46 SALQSDIRN
+46 R
-55 GAVLGNAIYKAYKTD
+55 LGKVIYKI
-70 SAYYDPTFEA
+70 ERENNQ
-80 TLMGKVFD
+80 TLRNLFYNKVFD
-88 ESIEFAGMSGDYCPY
+88 RSICFVGQAGKSSY
-103 SRIMYFSNRREQDQ
+103 
-117 GSTRDIVSE
+117 
-126 GEELI
+126 
-131 DVWNYFFTAYMT
+131 T
-143 SITNGYGNYVKRW
+143 SIRFFDNQGTNSNNPDLHELPTQTYDVVNLAFSYGLGPMRDYGNYIRRWNVIGADIDRDPAGSLLKFDAIRWNPLGWIGVLNSTDGYYYIDSGGNRNQIVFVTNLGVKR
-156 DGFYV
+156 
-161 NAPSSPSGTYGY
+161 N
-173 EFTAMRWMPAD
+173 
-184 PQDSPIQIGN
+184 
-194 PSSSY
+194 
-199 PYYYTNYATRNQLTF
+199 
-214 ITQFPCRRTVL
+214 VL
-225 VPTITCSDDALNPT
+225 VPYIKAGTTDTSDT
-239 NVRTYDLYT
+239 NAIRTYDLAT
-248 YLNEYKETRPIVWSI
+248 YLSTYKTSKPYVYSIGFETKVMYGESIEASSSNRRTEDDAYELMLMENIGSLNDFYYIGPGVEWQTAHYNNDLFVPQTLKSSHMPIGGYI
-263 QFTIYTKNGAS
+263 N
-274 DLPTVSDKRAKR
+274 
-286 TTMIMASNTP
+286 
-296 LKLQFTNGSPYV
+296 NGSYEGETPE
-308 QTMAAGGTL
+308 TL
-317 VNESNPFM
+317 GYESTLNS
-325 VPQIL
+325 VGVHAVIDCNVIKWD
-330 PTGSNCT
+330 TWV
-337 PLGGPIN
+337 N
-344 VGLGANMNASD
+344 VGSS
-355 LWEIT
+355 T
-360 AGNSYDNFSVWAVI
+360 AEGTCNKILVADARKYSV
-374 NCGVLEFNNW
+374 
-384 TSRTMGSGTKVRC
+384 
-397 YCNANDYTKSEF
+397 DEF
-409 REAVRH
+409 REAVRSSL
-415 AIACFGMF
+415 ACFGMF
-423 FTDSM
+423 FTDDSEI
-428 AYAETAQLDDDTMH
+428 ASSGKLDDPNMH
-442 LGVLV
+442 LGTLV
-447 NGVGYGEYT
+447 DGVGYGDYT
-456 SGDKNTEQPQFGWK
+456 SGADNLNQPQWNWDS
-470 TMNESDYDPSKPPIP
+470 MSENDYDPDNPPT

-495 YTDGMDLAQL
+495 YNDGMSLSQL

-533 DPFDESDPDLNAAQI
+533 DPFDESDPDLNTAQI

-569 YFPVPADMIGYGS
+569 YFPVPADMIGSGS

-599 TVEIQCKMAQN
+599 SVEIQCKMAQN

-746 GKAAAKDIAGAV
+746 GKAAAKDIGGAV
-758 SAGFSAVGSI
+758 SAGFSTVGSI

-805 SPMLIVTEPRLVDV
+805 SPMLIITEPRLIEV

-829 ACMQYGKLK
+829 ACMRYGKLK

-846 INSIDLDGIACTAE
+846 INSVDLDGIACTAE

>member
-1 MEVNENYYGLKEN
+1 MNVNEQAYGSKDLWYSIPYGSTQFPASVPKEERN
-14 WFPVGGTSS
+14 M
-23 SAWQSQIPDDEKF
+23 
-36 KLANFLNNTQ
+36 LANFTDTIPSLIDWHLYLGRVIYEVEVNGNQTLRDLFYNTVFDRSICFVGQGGKSSYTSIRFFDNQGTDSNNPNANELPTQ
-46 SALQSDIRN
+46 TYDVVNLAFSN
-55 GAVLGNAIYKAYKTD
+55 VLGSMRDYGNYTRSWKVIGADIDRDPESSDFKFDALRWNPLGWVGIQGTNYYYTSYGNRNSTTFVTNMGVKRNVLVPYIKAGTLDTSDTNAIQTYDLATYLSNYKDTKPYVY
-70 SAYYDPTFEA
+70 SIGFE
-80 TLMGKVFD
+80 TTVMYN
-88 ESIEFAGMSGDYCPY
+88 ESIEAS
-103 SRIMYFSNRREQDQ
+103 SSNRRTQDN
-117 GSTRDIVSE
+117 SYNLMLME
-126 GEELI
+126 YI
-131 DVWNYFFTAYMT
+131 DSLNDFYYIGPNVEWQTAH
-143 SITNGYGNYVKRW
+143 
-156 DGFYV
+156 
-161 NAPSSPSGTYGY
+161 
-173 EFTAMRWMPAD
+173 
-184 PQDSPIQIGN
+184 
-194 PSSSY
+194 
-199 PYYYTNYATRNQLTF
+199 
-214 ITQFPCRRTVL
+214 
-225 VPTITCSDDALNPT
+225 
-239 NVRTYDLYT
+239 YD
-248 YLNEYKETRPIVWSI
+248 N
-263 QFTIYTKNGAS
+263 
-274 DLPTVSDKRAKR
+274 DL
-286 TTMIMASNTP
+286 
-296 LKLQFTNGSPYV
+296 F
-308 QTMAAGGTL
+308 
-317 VNESNPFM
+317 
-325 VPQIL
+325 VPQTL
-330 PTGSNCT
+330 KSPHM
-337 PLGGPIN
+337 PLGGYINNGSYNAEVPETLGYESPSNSVKVHAVIDCNDIKWDTWVN
-344 VGLGANMNASD
+344 VGSS
-355 LWEIT
+355 T
-360 AGNSYDNFSVWAVI
+360 AD
-374 NCGVLEFNNW
+374 
-384 TSRTMGSGTKVRC
+384 GT
-397 YCNANDYTKSEF
+397 CNKILIADARNYTEEEF
-409 REAVRH
+409 REAVRRSL
-415 AIACFGMF
+415 ACFGMF
-423 FTDSM
+423 FADSV
-428 AYAETAQLDDDTMH
+428 TVAQQGMLDDPEMH
-442 LGVLV
+442 LGTLA
-447 NGVGYGEYT
+447 NGVGYGDYT
-456 SGDKNTEQPQFGWK
+456 SGSANREQPQWNWDS
-470 TMNESDYDPSKPPIP
+470 MSENDYDPENPPT

-495 YTDGMDLAQL
+495 YNDGMDLAQL

-533 DPFDESDPDLNAAQI
+533 DPFDESDPDLNTAQI

-569 YFPVPADMIGYGS
+569 YFPVAADMIGTGS

-728 GAALKG
+728 GAALRG

-746 GKAAAKDIAGAV
+746 GKAAAKDIGGAV
-758 SAGFSAVGSI
+758 SAGFSTVGSI

-805 SPMLIVTEPRLVDV
+805 SPMLIVTEPRLIEV

-829 ACMQYGKLK
+829 ACMRYGKLK

-846 INSIDLDGIACTAE
+846 INSVDLDGIACTAE

>member
-1 MEVNENYYGLKEN
+1 MINEQVYGSRDNWIVPTSRTEQGTSITGMPSYDNTIDEINRVKIANYNTLESPRTLMRTQMSEDSHAGGYVINNNWLPTQTDTMDKSIVQFGIGPQSGLSNIEWWGEVWTGGETQPETGSHNNVKIINTDTYDITNIAFAFNNTFRPSLYATSGSMAGNGNMNPANWQYLNMQLWGDSRCFYSSQIDVVPQSAYAFTSLITQIPIKNIKIYPVIRAYNSQMQSKEYSSVQDYLANKTNYPFIYCIYAKFTSNTGDAWAPIDVSPWFFNITNIAKGFSNSDLVRNENIMYLRTRDLSGGFFVIGGCPNFNSQSYYQTNGFYWHYNTSTAGYNVAELMPVYQPEDLKFEYDTAKNAFVCDVSAMSDDDITEGIRKQLASFGLFFVDDIGNISEPLDSDKTFLGILEN
-14 WFPVGGTSS
+14 GVAYGKYS
-23 SAWQSQIPDDEKF
+23 
-36 KLANFLNNTQ
+36 
-46 SALQSDIRN
+46 N
-55 GAVLGNAIYKAYKTD
+55 GAKN
-70 SAYYDPTFEA
+70 
-80 TLMGKVFD
+80 
-88 ESIEFAGMSGDYCPY
+88 
-103 SRIMYFSNRREQDQ
+103 REQDQ
-117 GSTRDIVSE
+117 WNWDSM
-126 GEELI
+126 EE
-131 DVWNYFFTAYMT
+131 
-143 SITNGYGNYVKRW
+143 
-156 DGFYV
+156 
-161 NAPSSPSGTYGY
+161 
-173 EFTAMRWMPAD
+173 
-184 PQDSPIQIGN
+184 
-194 PSSSY
+194 
-199 PYYYTNYATRNQLTF
+199 
-214 ITQFPCRRTVL
+214 
-225 VPTITCSDDALNPT
+225 
-239 NVRTYDLYT
+239 
-248 YLNEYKETRPIVWSI
+248 
-263 QFTIYTKNGAS
+263 
-274 DLPTVSDKRAKR
+274 
-286 TTMIMASNTP
+286 
-296 LKLQFTNGSPYV
+296 
-308 QTMAAGGTL
+308 
-317 VNESNPFM
+317 
-325 VPQIL
+325 
-330 PTGSNCT
+330 
-337 PLGGPIN
+337 
-344 VGLGANMNASD
+344 
-355 LWEIT
+355 
-360 AGNSYDNFSVWAVI
+360 NSYDPDN
-374 NCGVLEFNNW
+374 
-384 TSRTMGSGTKVRC
+384 
-397 YCNANDYTKSEF
+397 
-409 REAVRH
+409 
-415 AIACFGMF
+415 
-423 FTDSM
+423 
-428 AYAETAQLDDDTMH
+428 
-442 LGVLV
+442 
-447 NGVGYGEYT
+447 
-456 SGDKNTEQPQFGWK
+456 
-470 TMNESDYDPSKPPIP
+470 PPT

-495 YTDGMDLAQL
+495 YNDGMSLSQL
-505 DGFETATQR
+505 NGFETATQR

-533 DPFDESDPDLNAAQI
+533 DPFDESDPDLNTAQI

-569 YFPVPADMIGYGS
+569 YFPVPADMIGSGS

-599 TVEIQCKMAQN
+599 SVEIQCKMAQN

-746 GKAAAKDIAGAV
+746 GKAAAKDIGGAV
-758 SAGFSAVGSI
+758 SAGFSTVGSI

-805 SPMLIVTEPRLVDV
+805 SPMLIVTEPRLIEV

-829 ACMQYGKLK
+829 ACMRYGKLK

-860 EKSIIRSVLAGGIYL
+860 EKSIIRSVLAGGIYV